1 MSQRYFILDEFQ
13 PVIPGN
19 PRVYACVHGI
29 DVINTHKYTHTHTH
43 IYTRPYGPLFS
54 KVTVTSVVR
63 ESKYRAPRGI
73 GSIRMDSMETAFP
86 VHIRF
91 SIRGRYYARLI
102 RNLPT
107 VETTLRFRHS
117 FYGDKG
123 SRTFWFPFQPR
134 FKRYHLASVP
144 IHISNISRLLY
155 FNNARNGIESV
166 PVKRCDPFF
175 FSFFLFRKIYR
186 EMYTGLNETRF
197 PSFS

>member
-1 MSQRYFILDEFQ
+1 M
-13 PVIPGN
+13 
-19 PRVYACVHGI
+19 
-29 DVINTHKYTHTHTH
+29 INTHTHTH
-43 IYTRPYGPLFS
+43 TIYIYIYIRPYGPLFS

-134 FKRYHLASVP
+134 FKRYHLASCRYIP
-144 IHISNISRLLY
+144 SNTRLLY
-155 FNNARNGIESV
+155 FNNARIMEARSKEV
-166 PVKRCDPFF
+166 
-175 FSFFLFRKIYR
+175 
-186 EMYTGLNETRF
+186 
-197 PSFS
+197 